1 MLIVFTQVLILF
13 LFAAVGFLLAKLK
26 VVASEHGK
34 ILSTLL
40 LYVFFP
46 ANVFKTFA
54 RNCTVEYLSESW
66 DLILASLIVTAA
78 IAVGSHFAVK
88 LFIKE
93 DYERRIAIY
102 SFVVPNCGYVGYT
115 LVEKLFGEAALM
127 NTMLF
132 TIPISI
138 YTYSIGFC
146 LLTRKKLTPK
156 KLLTPPIVAIVL
168 GTVFALLSIPLPE
181 FLSTAFTS
189 AGSCVGPVSMLLAG
203 ITVAQFK
210 MKSLLI
216 NRNAYIITLA
226 RLLLLPLLVAGV
238 LTLIGLPDIAVVS
251 VTALAMPC
259 GLNTIVFPKL
269 LGEDCK
275 TGASLALFSNV
286 AACLTIPF
294 VFYLVGLG

>member
-1 MLIVFTQVLILF
+1 MLIVFTQVSILF
-13 LFAAVGFLLAKLK
+13 LFAAVGFLLAKLGL
-26 VVASEHGK
+26 VASEHGK

-46 ANVFKTFA
+46 ANVFRTFA
-54 RNCTVEYLSESW
+54 KNCTVEYLAESW
-66 DLILASLIVTAA
+66 HLILASLIITTV
-78 IAVGSHFAVK
+78 IAVGGHFAVK

-93 DYERRIAIY
+93 EYERRIAIY
-102 SFVVPNCGYVGYT
+102 SLVVPNCGYVGYT

-132 TIPISI
+132 VIPISI
-138 YTYSIGFC
+138 YTYSVGFC
-146 LLTRKKLTPK
+146 LLTRKRLTPK
-156 KLLTPPIVAIVL
+156 KFLTPPIIAIAL
-168 GTVFALLSIPLPE
+168 GTLAALLSIPIPD
-181 FLSTAFTS
+181 FLSTALSS
-189 AGSCVGPVSMLLAG
+189 ASSCVGPVSMLLAG

-210 MKSLLI
+210 MKPLLSY
-216 NRNAYIITLA
+216 RNAYIITFL
-226 RLLLLPLLVAGV
+226 RLLALPPPVAGV
-238 LTLIGLPDIAVVS
+238 LMLLGLPEIAVVS

-269 LGEDCK
+269 LGEDCQ

-286 AACLTIPF
+286 AACLTVPL